1 MNRKARI
8 ANGNATSTS
17 NTSAGRPAPALPANA
32 IDDPPIGE
40 EVPITGIRWELVMTI
55 FLRAMALVWMIKGI
69 GFWMLVLG
77 LGELPFASERLLRQA
92 LIVAFAVLD
101 CAAAVGLWLLSPW
114 GKGLWLFVAA
124 AEIMFG
130 LSGFV
135 STVGLASA
143 SGAMLAVFCFV
154 LLAMVTR
161 HLVR

>member
-1 MNRKARI
+1 MSRKARI
-8 ANGNATSTS
+8 ASGNATRTS
-17 NTSAGRPAPALPANA
+17 SVAGRPASALPAGA
-32 IDDPPIGE
+32 LDEPPIGE
-40 EVPITGIRWELVMTI
+40 EVPITGIRWEMVMTI

-92 LIVAFAVLD
+92 LIVSFAVLD

-114 GKGLWLFVAA
+114 GVGLWLFVAA
-124 AEIMFG
+124 AEIALG
-130 LSGFV
+130 LSGFA

-143 SGAMLAVFCFV
+143 SGALLAVFCFV
-154 LLAMVTR
+154 LLALVTR